1 MNQTIRQKAI
11 VKPGGV
17 INIQSSELPV
27 GTEVDVIII
36 VERVTKK
43 KESLRSIIGTGKGCF
58 ATPQEADDFISRE
71 RDAWS
76 W

>member
-1 MNQTIRQKAI
+1 MNQAIRQKAV

-27 GTEVDVIII
+27 GTEVDVIVI
-36 VERVTKK
+36 VERAGKK
-43 KESLRSIIGTGKGCF
+43 KQSLRSIIGTGKGCF

-71 RDAWS
+71 RDTWS
-76 W
+76 L

>member
-1 MNQTIRQKAI
+1 MNQAIRQKAV
-11 VKPGGV
+11 VKPGEV

-36 VERVTKK
+36 VETATKK
-43 KESLRSIIGTGKGCF
+43 KQSLRSIIGTGKGCF
-58 ATPQEADDFISRE
+58 ATPQSADDFISRE
-71 RDAWS
+71 RDTWP

>member
-1 MNQTIRQKAI
+1 MNQVIRQKVV

-27 GTEVDVIII
+27 GTEVDVIVI
-36 VERVTKK
+36 VETATKK
-43 KESLRSIIGTGKGCF
+43 RQSLRSIIGIGKGCF
-58 ATPQEADDFISRE
+58 DTPQVVDDFMSRE

-76 W
+76 L

>member
-1 MNQTIRQKAI
+1 MNQAIRQKAV
-11 VKPGGV
+11 VKLGGV

-36 VERVTKK
+36 VETAAKNQQ
-43 KESLRSIIGTGKGCF
+43 SLRSIIGTGKGCF
-58 ATPQEADDFISRE
+58 ATQQSADDFISRE

-76 W
+76 L

>member
-1 MNQTIRQKAI
+1 MNQAMRKKTV

-36 VERVTKK
+36 VKTTARNKK
-43 KESLRSIIGTGKGCF
+43 SLRSIIGSGKSCF
-58 ATPQEADDFISRE
+58 TTPQEADDFISRE
-71 RDAWS
+71 RDSWS
-76 W
+76 C

>member
-1 MNQTIRQKAI
+1 MDEAIRQKTV

-27 GTEVDVIII
+27 GTEVDVIVI
-36 VERVTKK
+36 VDRAGKK
-43 KESLRSIIGTGKGCF
+43 KQSLRSIIGTGKGCF

-76 W
+76 L